1 MAPSRRSRAC
11 SYNLLSGDDAADRL
25 RASRICL
32 RRNYS
37 NLPWRGRTQAMEDT
51 MKEFSLSITVEDSII
66 AEDIDAAFLLVMTR
80 VQSGYYGP
88 TRENL
93 QEVSVY
99 EPDRE
104 Y

>member
-1 MAPSRRSRAC
+1 
-11 SYNLLSGDDAADRL
+11 
-25 RASRICL
+25 
-32 RRNYS
+32 
-37 NLPWRGRTQAMEDT
+37 MEDQ
-51 MKEFSLSITVEDSII
+51 MKEFSLNISIGDTII
-66 AEDIDAAFLLVMTR
+66 AEDEDAAFLLVMTR

-93 QEVSVY
+93 QEVSAY